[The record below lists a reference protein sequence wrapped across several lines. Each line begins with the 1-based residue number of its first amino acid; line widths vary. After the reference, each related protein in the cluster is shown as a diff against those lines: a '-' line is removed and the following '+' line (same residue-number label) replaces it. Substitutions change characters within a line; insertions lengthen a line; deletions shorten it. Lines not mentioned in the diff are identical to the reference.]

1 MGKSTGTD
9 NLREKST
16 YPSVLGIQASREFA
30 EKLVQE
36 SLQAL
41 ETFDKRADPLRDIAR
56 YIIERKR

>member
-1 MGKSTGTD
+1 
-9 NLREKST
+9 LREKST

-41 ETFDKRADPLRDIAR
+41 ETFDKQADPLRGIAK

>member
-9 NLREKST
+9 SLRKKST

-41 ETFDKRADPLRDIAR
+41 ENFDKLANPLRSIAR